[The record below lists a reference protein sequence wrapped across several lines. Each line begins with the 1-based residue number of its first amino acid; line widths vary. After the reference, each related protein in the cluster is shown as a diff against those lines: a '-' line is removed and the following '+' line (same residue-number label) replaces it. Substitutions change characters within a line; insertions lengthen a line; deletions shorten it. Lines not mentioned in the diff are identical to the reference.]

1 MASRPLAAEK
11 ENPAHEKRLFRT
23 DRLRRSIISDH
34 KLLSQQ
40 VNNSLLFYLQ
50 PQNSKSM
57 TEPWQS
63 LAALL
68 D

>member
-11 ENPAHEKRLFRT
+11 ENPAHEPDAIVERL
-23 DRLRRSIISDH
+23 LRSIYSDH

-63 LAALL
+63 LAALV